1 MNDYIESILKWISFS
16 AIVLVIAGNIYVSSY
31 YSEFNINIYEYIEI
45 SEVFSLFLSEL
56 LKLAA
61 WVFPILMLVIAFY
74 LNRDRLFS
82 SSQNISRKW
91 DIIQLIL
98 FLIILC
104 GSVWSIFYVKSII
117 IKYIFSI
124 SGTIYFC
131 ITMAQ
136 VYIKYFSETKHV
148 KWIYATIVII
158 SVQSYFLIDKTGR
171 TFAEELKSTNAINPQ
186 TVFYFENDTIKTS
199 IDRKLIGS
207 TNKYTFF
214 YERVSPSISRTVI
227 FNKDKLFNR
236 AEILR
241 KESGKD

>member
-1 MNDYIESILKWISFS
+1 MDDHIESILRWISFS

-61 WVFPILMLVIAFY
+61 WVFPILMLLVAFY
-74 LNRDRLFS
+74 VNRDRLFS
-82 SSQNISRKW
+82 SSRNINRKW
-91 DIIQLIL
+91 DIIQLVL
-98 FLIILC
+98 VLIILC
-104 GSVWSIFYVKSII
+104 GSLWSIFYVKNII
-117 IKYIFSI
+117 INYIFSI

-131 ITMAQ
+131 ITMGRL
-136 VYIKYFSETKHV
+136 YMKSFSDTKQV

-158 SVQSYFLIDKTGR
+158 AVQSYFFLDKTGK
-171 TFAEELKSTNAINPQ
+171 TFARDLKFSNAINQQ
-186 TVFYFENDTIKTS
+186 TVFYFENDTIKTTL
-199 IDRKLIGS
+199 DYKLIGS

-214 YERVSPSISRTVI
+214 HERVSPSLSRTVI

-236 AEILR
+236 AETLR
-241 KESGKD
+241 KESNK